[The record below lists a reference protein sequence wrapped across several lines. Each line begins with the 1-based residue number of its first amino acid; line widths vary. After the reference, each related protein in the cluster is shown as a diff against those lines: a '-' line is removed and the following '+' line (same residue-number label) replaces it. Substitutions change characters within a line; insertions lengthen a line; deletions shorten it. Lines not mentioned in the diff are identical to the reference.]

1 MRPTV
6 VDDSDRWGD
15 LLDAAVTFVDNVK
28 DSRNGPPHNFWA
40 GKSGAQVKFIFDL
53 GCYAKITEVHLR
65 NSYNGQY
72 MDRQNHLNNKN
83 IMHFLLMG
91 KFTVARRI
99 LSSVWP
105 THPRDRGLQLLM
117 GHSEI
122 LNPPFRVVFR
132 RRSKSS
138 DCLSLCMGSLFST
151 NASLGTAMVVRCIIS
166 R

>member
-40 GKSGAQVKFIFDL
+40 GKSGEQVKFIFDL

-72 MDRQNHLNNKN
+72 MDRQGHLNIKN
-83 IMHFLLMG
+83 ILHFF
-91 KFTVARRI
+91 KANFTVARRI
-99 LSSVWP
+99 LS
-105 THPRDRGLQLLM
+105 
-117 GHSEI
+117 
-122 LNPPFRVVFR
+122 
-132 RRSKSS
+132 
-138 DCLSLCMGSLFST
+138 
-151 NASLGTAMVVRCIIS
+151 
-166 R
+166 

>member
-6 VDDSDRWGD
+6 VDDSDRWSD
-15 LLDAAVTFVDNVK
+15 IFDAAVTFVDNVK

-65 NSYNGQY
+65 NSYNGQN
-72 MDRQNHLNNKN
+72 MDRQNHLNIKS
-83 IMHFLLMG
+83 ILHVLSKG
-91 KFTVARRI
+91 KFTGAQLI

-105 THPRDRGLQLLM
+105 THPMDHGLQWLM

-122 LNPPFRVVFR
+122 PDPLVRVVFR
-132 RRSKSS
+132 GRS
-138 DCLSLCMGSLFST
+138 
-151 NASLGTAMVVRCIIS
+151 
-166 R
+166 